1 MLVNSPFDSSS
12 TKLTICTNIAKPSK
26 REHKLDCGKRSQKTA
41 IIKFNAV
48 DNHWVVS

>member
-12 TKLTICTNIAKPSK
+12 TKLTIATPSK

>member
-12 TKLTICTNIAKPSK
+12 TTLTICTNIATPSI
-26 REHKLDCGKRSQKTA
+26 REHKLGCGKRSKKTA

-48 DNHWVVS
+48 DTHWVVS